1 VERIESR
8 GPDRAG
14 GGPTEMTESNSPD
27 EEELEEQVEEVV
39 ETIKEKIGRTV
50 ENAD

>member
-1 VERIESR
+1 
-8 GPDRAG
+8 
-14 GGPTEMTESNSPD
+14 MTESNSPD